1 MKRVK
6 LYPTVYSFN
15 HAFKCIY
22 TLIDFKNRCKLE
34 HIYSEQGDFFLNP
47 KMNVL
52 GILILWSKKPLILCV
67 PHLFYET
74 YNKSD
79 ALYKTS

>member
-52 GILILWSKKPLILCV
+52 GILIL
-67 PHLFYET
+67 
-74 YNKSD
+74 
-79 ALYKTS
+79 